1 MNYIKKLAVEYAILH
16 IIPMLEFRNHN
27 EIYDIKI
34 NNKWYY
40 FNPNKHNYN
49 DTYDEVFYHIKTYF
63 NLLSNILD
71 EEDKTDNNVYNTKKK
86 EIKDIYKKADSK
98 FINLIVKKIFEYIKK
113 NVPNTAFNDRNDD
126 IPLPVELTDMIYQYV
141 PNDTNMDLI
150 NKIKN
155 KIMLPKNEIIVELIK
170 FFPHIENEPEIIK
183 IYCKYIDLYSI
194 EKVINLLR
202 NKLCDEYYAKKSFP
216 KNNDGKFLPISKD
229 DFKIFKKYLH
239 FDKTSLCLFD
249 QLNKTIHFSMK
260 QLLYSE
266 IKNLRKIKT
275 FEKYDYF
282 KIESKCFGEFT
293 EIEIFQKIF
302 VLNYEYKFY
311 KNCWEI
317 EIPEL
322 LTNSTN
328 TLTSRDLYMI
338 KQYPNW
344 VKSFLEQL
352 STNILN
358 MITYLNKLVKYDK
371 LGMSMIE
378 KVEKLIKLQN
388 EYQYHDLQRYKNECK
403 NELRKIEKFTK

>member
-49 DTYDEVFYHIKTYF
+49 DTYDEVFYHITTYF

-98 FINLIVKKIFEYIKK
+98 FINLIAKKIFDYVKK
-113 NVPNTAFNDRNDD
+113 NVPNTAFNDSNDD

-183 IYCKYIDLYSI
+183 IYCKYIDLYI
-194 EKVINLLR
+194 TEKVINLLR
-202 NKLCDEYYAKKSFP
+202 NKLCDEYYEKKSFP
-216 KNNDGKFLPISKD
+216 KNNECKSLPISKD

-239 FDKTSLCLFD
+239 LDNTSLCLLD
-249 QLNKTIHFSMK
+249 KLNKTINSSMK

-282 KIESKCFGEFT
+282 KIQSKCFSEFT

-302 VLNYEYKFY
+302 ALNYEYKFY

-322 LTNSTN
+322 LTNTTN

-344 VKSFLEQL
+344 VKSFLEKL

-388 EYQYHDLQRYKNECK
+388 EYQYHELQRCKNECK
-403 NELRKIEKFTK
+403 NELFKIEKFTK